1 MGERVSSE
9 GARSDAANPPGP
21 GRFGRCSALTR
32 HAPAESTAM
41 RLPRAVVLDPSD
53 NGPGLVR
60 TLRRRGVPLT
70 LLAAPTNAWVACG
83 RDFDGRVMGPLPHQS
98 ETWIEV
104 LQELAAEGP
113 GVLIP
118 ASDNACELVARERAR
133 IPSALRSFESPSSG
147 HLELM
152 DKARLYELAER
163 LEIPYPATHVV
174 TSRADLEPLG
184 REAAFPLLLKPA
196 LSHRWRRLF
205 GDRRAFLVEDP
216 ADLRAVA
223 MPALE
228 ARLTLL
234 VSEYVPGPV
243 RNIESAFILRNQD
256 GSLPLAFTKRKLAEQ
271 PELGAGAIHETVDV
285 FDTLDFARR
294 LLEGADFVGLATVEM
309 KRDERTGRPVLI
321 EANLR
326 LSQAFALGDAA
337 GVDASWRLYA
347 TLAGLPL
354 APQPA
359 PRQGAR
365 LVVATLEL
373 RRVLTLLASRRLM
386 VRELLASYRGVRS
399 VSGLGVDPGPIL
411 CFLAHH
417 ARRAARRAGGEL
429 RELLPYLKN

>member
-1 MGERVSSE
+1 
-9 GARSDAANPPGP
+9 
-21 GRFGRCSALTR
+21 
-32 HAPAESTAM
+32 
-41 RLPRAVVLDPSD
+41 
-53 NGPGLVR
+53 
-60 TLRRRGVPLT
+60 
-70 LLAAPTNAWVACG
+70 
-83 RDFDGRVMGPLPHQS
+83 
-98 ETWIEV
+98 
-104 LQELAAEGP
+104 
-113 GVLIP
+113 
-118 ASDNACELVARERAR
+118 
-133 IPSALRSFESPSSG
+133 
-147 HLELM
+147 
-152 DKARLYELAER
+152 
-163 LEIPYPATHVV
+163 
-174 TSRADLEPLG
+174 
-184 REAAFPLLLKPA
+184 
-196 LSHRWRRLF
+196 
-205 GDRRAFLVEDP
+205 
-216 ADLRAVA
+216 